1 MMTRDQFVR
10 QISQEQAAL
19 RRFLTALCCGN
30 SMTADDMAQDTLLK
44 AYMQLSQY
52 DERKRF
58 ASWLMK
64 IAYHVFIDD
73 RRKLKSHAEE
83 PITSAKFIQD
93 AQQTD
98 NTFRYQAL
106 YLALESLSEKVRITM
121 LLHYMQGYQVKEIAE
136 ITDATE
142 SAVKKQ
148 LSRGRE
154 ELKKRLKDE

>member
-1 MMTRDQFVR
+1 MTREQFVK
-10 QISQEQAAL
+10 QIGQEQAAL

-30 SMTADDMAQDTLLK
+30 GTAADDMAQETLLK
-44 AYMQLSQY
+44 AYMRLSQY
-52 DERKRF
+52 DERGQF
-58 ASWLMK
+58 SSWLLK
-64 IAYHVFIDD
+64 IAYRVFIDN
-73 RRKLKSHAEE
+73 RRKLKFHAEE
-83 PITSAKFIQD
+83 PIERAKTIEGE
-93 AQQTD
+93 AATD

-106 YLALESLSEKVRITM
+106 HMALEALSESVRTTM

-136 ITDATE
+136 IIDATE

>member
-1 MMTRDQFVR
+1 
-10 QISQEQAAL
+10 
-19 RRFLTALCCGN
+19 
-30 SMTADDMAQDTLLK
+30 
-44 AYMQLSQY
+44 
-52 DERKRF
+52 
-58 ASWLMK
+58 MK
-64 IAYHVFIDD
+64 
-73 RRKLKSHAEE
+73 L
-83 PITSAKFIQD
+83 PSAKIIQD

-106 YLALESLSEKVRITM
+106 YIALEALSEKVRITM